1 MTTLTNQSNLINES
15 QLTNRS
21 PHSVDYRQ
29 IVMTCLLFLLISFAT
44 LVPGGPIEN
53 RDFSHLSGFLFWGF
67 NAFLITLSLS
77 GFATVFR
84 LWRGKESGA
93 ARSTYWAA
101 IIVSWLYVVVVA
113 SDLGQVFP
121 TSPDATGFALGMIM
135 IVDAILAVNVVIFS
149 HKALGHL

>member
-1 MTTLTNQSNLINES
+1 MTTMINRP
-15 QLTNRS
+15 QYA
-21 PHSVDYRQ
+21 VDYRT
-29 IVMTCLLFLLISFAT
+29 IVMTCLLFLLISFAS

-53 RDFSHLSGFLFWGF
+53 RDFSHLSGLAFWGF

-77 GFATVFR
+77 GFVTVFR
-84 LWRGKESGA
+84 LWQEKSEKR
-93 ARSTYWAA
+93 ARRAYWAA
-101 IIVSWLYVVVVA
+101 IIISWLYVVVVA

-121 TSPDATGFALGMIM
+121 TSPDETGFALGMIM